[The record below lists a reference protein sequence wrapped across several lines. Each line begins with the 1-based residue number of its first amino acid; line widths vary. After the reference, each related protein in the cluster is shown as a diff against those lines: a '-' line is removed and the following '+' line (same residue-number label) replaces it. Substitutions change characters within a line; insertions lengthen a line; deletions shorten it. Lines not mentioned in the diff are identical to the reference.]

1 MIVFP
6 SSPMACL
13 RQFLPVCDNLSNME
27 SVTAWPDS
35 DVPAARKVTGVR
47 CFLASLSRDWI
58 SRSVSTFRTI
68 FGINR

>member
-1 MIVFP
+1 
-6 SSPMACL
+6 
-13 RQFLPVCDNLSNME
+13 ME

-47 CFLASLSRDWI
+47 CFLASLSNDWI
-58 SRSVSTFRTI
+58 SRSVSTLSTI